1 MSEPVIVQDDHLA
14 HYGVKRRSG
23 RYPWGSGKDPQQ
35 GGRDIRGHVTE
46 MRRQGLSDTEIA
58 RGLGINTTEL
68 RAKMSIAGEAERAAR
83 TSQAVRLKGTGMS
96 NSAIGREMGIPESSV
111 RNLIAKSEQ
120 ASNNKLV
127 NTAGVLKKQVDSQG
141 PLDIGK
147 GTENYMGISRTRLNT
162 AVAMLRDQGY
172 EVRNIQIPQLGTGAG
187 MKTTTKVLLPPGS
200 KGKFIQPT
208 DIKTVAAYTEND
220 GQAFTPIKPPVSV
233 KSSRVAVRYAGEGG
247 ENADGVIYIRP
258 GVNDL
263 SLGAARYAQVRIAVD
278 NSHYLKGMAM
288 YKDDLPAGVDLM
300 FNTKKS
306 RTSDIHDAMKPLEG
320 PADSVNAFKTSIRRQ
335 RTYTDARGREKQSP
349 LNIVN
354 EEGQWRDWRPSLS
367 SQVLSKQSPVLARNQ
382 LGEAF
387 RQRAQDLEEIRS
399 LTNPVVKQRLLT
411 TFADEADSAAVHLKA
426 AALPRQGTH
435 VILPFSSIRTDQIYA
450 PNFKQGERVVLI
462 RHPHG
467 GTFEIPELVVNN
479 KNAEARRTLGPGVR
493 GRTVGALDAVGIH
506 PDVAKRLSGA
516 DFDGDAVLVI
526 PNGNRHITTS
536 SALAGLK
543 DFKPDEV
550 YAPFHG
556 MKTIDGG
563 TYDAHTGKVDY
574 HGHSPKGAP
583 KQQLMGDVSN
593 LITDMTI
600 KGARPDE
607 IAAAVRHSM
616 VVIDADKHNLNY
628 KQSRIDNGID
638 HLKEKY
644 QGKGPTG
651 RLAGA
656 STIVSRAS
664 SEVRVLQRTPR
675 PMRRG
680 GPIDLIT
687 GAKAFEPTGKSFID
701 PRTGERKFFKT
712 RSTRLAEAA
721 DARALSSGTK
731 MEEIYAAHSNRLK
744 QLANQARLDSL
755 SAGNMRYS
763 PSAAKTYATEV
774 KRLNAALNIALKN
787 APLER
792 QAQIIAQS
800 LAAAR
805 LKENPGL
812 DADARRKIGY
822 QELQRA
828 RDRVGARK
836 HQIVIS
842 DGEWHAIQSGAIS
855 TNKLRQIMTNSDID
869 KLRERA
875 TPRSGRT
882 LTPGL
887 LAVAKARLASGYTQA
902 DVAKSLGIPVSTLNS
917 ALHPKKGG

>member
-1 MSEPVIVQDDHLA
+1 MAEPVLM

-35 GGRDIRGHVTE
+35 GGRDIRGHVAE
-46 MRRQGLSDTEIA
+46 MRKQGLSEPEIA
-58 RGLGINTTEL
+58 RGLGITTTQL
-68 RAKMSIAGEAERAAR
+68 RAQVSIAKEAHQAAR
-83 TSQAVRLKGTGMS
+83 TSQAVRLKNTGMS

-111 RNLIAKSEQ
+111 RNLLARSEQ
-120 ASNNKLV
+120 ISNNKLV
-127 NTAGVLKKQVDSQG
+127 NTANVLKKQVDSQG

-147 GTENYMGISRTRLNT
+147 GTENYMGVSRTRLNT
-162 AVAMLRDQGY
+162 AVAMLTENGY
-172 EVRNIQIPQLGTGAG
+172 EVRNIQIPQLGTGL
-187 MKTTTKVLLPPGS
+187 KTTTKVLLPPGT
-200 KGKFIQPT
+200 GNKFIEPT

-220 GQAFTPIKPPVSV
+220 GTAFTPIRAPVSV
-233 KSSRVAVRYAGEGG
+233 KSSRIAVRYGGEGG

-258 GVNDL
+258 GVHDL

-278 NSHYLKGMAM
+278 GTHYLKGMAM
-288 YKDDLPAGVDLM
+288 YKDGLPPGADLV

-306 RTSDIHDAMKPLEG
+306 RTDNPLDAMKPLEG
-320 PADSVNAFKTSIRRQ
+320 PADSPNAFKTSIRRQ
-335 RTYTDARGREKQSP
+335 RTYTDTHGREKLSP

-367 SQVLSKQSPVLARNQ
+367 SQVLSKQSPTLAKRQ
-382 LGEAF
+382 LDLALA
-387 RQRAQDLEEIRS
+387 QRTADLSEIRS

-411 TFADEADSAAVHLKA
+411 TFADEADSAAVNLKA
-426 AALPRQGTH
+426 AAMPRQGTH
-435 VILPFSSIRTDQIYA
+435 VILPFNTVREDQIYA
-450 PNFKQGERVVLI
+450 PNFKNGEKVVLI

-467 GTFEIPELVVNN
+467 GTFEIPELTVNN
-479 KNAEARRTLGPGVR
+479 KNTEARRSIGPGAR
-493 GRTVGALDAVGIH
+493 GRAVGALDAVGIH
-506 PDVAKRLSGA
+506 PNVAKRLSGA

-526 PNGNRHITTS
+526 PNGKKSITTS

-543 DFKPDEV
+543 DFKPEEV

-574 HGHSPKGAP
+574 HGHAPKGAP
-583 KQQLMGDVSN
+583 KQQQMGDVSN

-616 VVIDADKHNLNY
+616 VVIDAEKHHLNV
-628 KQSRIDNGID
+628 KQSYHDNGIA

-644 QGKGPTG
+644 QSRGATG

-664 SEVRVLQRTPR
+664 SEIRVAQRTPR

-680 GPIDLIT
+680 GPIDPAT
-687 GAKAFEPTGKSFID
+687 GRRVFEPTGKSFID
-701 PRTGERKFFKT
+701 PRTGKKVVLT
-712 RSTRLAEAA
+712 TKSTRLAEAI
-721 DARALSSGTK
+721 DARSLVSSPNPTK
-731 MEEIYAAHSNRLK
+731 MELIYADHSNSLK
-744 QLANQARLDSL
+744 HLANQARLDSL
-755 SAGNMRYS
+755 RVGGLRYS

-792 QAQIIAQS
+792 QAQIIAQALTAS
-800 LAAAR
+800 R
-805 LKENPGL
+805 LKDNPGL

-828 RDRVGARK
+828 RQRVGARK

-842 DGEWHAIQSGAIS
+842 DSEWNAIQSGAIS

-869 KLRERA
+869 RLRERA
-875 TPRSGRT
+875 TPRQATVMTDARISI
-882 LTPGL
+882 
-887 LAVAKARLASGYTQA
+887 AKARLASGYTQA
-902 DVAKSLGIPVSTLNS
+902 EVAASLGVPVSTLNS
-917 ALHPKKGG
+917 ALHPRKGG